1 MNEKIVNSIYKRIT
15 ENKEVKTSLLNIKKY
30 IDNSFIFLY
39 IICVLIIIILLLTIM
54 LLLTIVYFLNKL

>member
-39 IICVLIIIILLLTIM
+39 IVYAIISIKEICI
-54 LLLTIVYFLNKL
+54 